1 MTAQR
6 DMSGEIEVMIA
17 PSLEAMG
24 YRLVRVLVAGGR
36 RPTLQIM
43 AERDD
48 ERPMTTDDCAEISRA
63 VSALLDVEDP
73 FPGPYTLEVSSP
85 GLDRPLTRPQDYVR
99 FAGSA
104 ARLETRL
111 PINGRRRF
119 KGTLLGLEGESVRL
133 STDAGEAAIPLAE
146 IARAKLMI
154 TEELLAAD
162 RRRRRQTD
170 KL

>member
-6 DMSGEIEVMIA
+6 DMSGEIEAMIA

-36 RPTLQIM
+36 RPTLQVM

-133 STDAGEAAIPLAE
+133 ST
-146 IARAKLMI
+146 
-154 TEELLAAD
+154 
-162 RRRRRQTD
+162 
-170 KL
+170 